1 MKATLSCGE
10 EKEGVLIGFYKE
22 DDDTPFEVAVLDE
35 NESFNYT
42 TYWVKSV
49 TYLD

>member
-22 DDDTPFEVAVLDE
+22 DDDTPFEVAVHDE
-35 NESFNYT
+35 DASFNCS
-42 TYWVKSV
+42 TYWVKNV
-49 TYLD
+49 TYID